1 MLRRLNRGENL
12 TQEELQEIAD
22 NFILS
27 VHAKEKI
34 IERHPNINIK
44 ELILNPV
51 VAYLVENVKILD
63 AYCYNDDRATNYI
76 KYFKTYVE
84 NLGLKFSNCYHSSGI
99 GNNNDYMIFL
109 ETIPRRVNDMIIII
123 KNGTYIACIN
133 SL

>member
-44 ELILNPV
+44 ELILNPI
-51 VAYLVENVKILD
+51 VAY
-63 AYCYNDDRATNYI
+63 YNMNWFTQN
-76 KYFKTYVE
+76 
-84 NLGLKFSNCYHSSGI
+84 SSG
-99 GNNNDYMIFL
+99 F
-109 ETIPRRVNDMIIII
+109 
-123 KNGTYIACIN
+123 
-133 SL
+133 SF

>member
-44 ELILNPV
+44 ELILNPI
-51 VAYLVENVKILD
+51 VAY
-63 AYCYNDDRATNYI
+63 YNTDKSINIALNEYEYI
-76 KYFKTYVE
+76 VIAPDSYKVITFKEKSWYSKTVFDKQDMARNGYERKY
-84 NLGLKFSNCYHSSGI
+84 
-99 GNNNDYMIFL
+99 
-109 ETIPRRVNDMIIII
+109 
-123 KNGTYIACIN
+123 
-133 SL
+133 